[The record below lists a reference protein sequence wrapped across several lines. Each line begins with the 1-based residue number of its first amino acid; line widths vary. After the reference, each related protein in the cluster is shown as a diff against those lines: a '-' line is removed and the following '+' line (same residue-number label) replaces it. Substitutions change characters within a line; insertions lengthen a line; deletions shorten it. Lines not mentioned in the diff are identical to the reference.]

1 MSKYVYD
8 KKGAY
13 VASFFDEIE
22 DNDILSNYPGA
33 IIKNEYVE
41 YPKIENNDVVSMN
54 NDEIQVYKFKEYKAN
69 RYILKYNEIIDN
81 DKVKQIILKDF
92 EYTENGVLKFNYEAK
107 RDFLINKTKTY
118 EQIEKEKPFE
128 FKGYLQPN
136 RELEDQ
142 TSLLKILSFMQMTQ
156 QTQFDKWKMKDA
168 EGHEHYVSLTIQE
181 MMKLGQI
188 MQSQTT
194 NAMQKWSE
202 MREKIKLMSDEE
214 LKKFEFEKEEILNG

>member
-8 KKGAY
+8 TTGAFI
-13 VASFFDEIE
+13 ASFFDEIE

-41 YPKIENNDVVSMN
+41 YSKIKDNDIVSMSD
-54 NDEIQVYKFKEYKAN
+54 DEIQAYKFKEYQEN
-69 RYILKYNEIIDN
+69 RYTLSNNEILEN
-81 DKVKQIILKDF
+81 DKVVKIELKEF
-92 EYTENGVLKFNYEAK
+92 EYIENGILKFNYESK

-118 EQIEKEKPFE
+118 EQVEKEKLFE

-156 QTQFDKWKMKDA
+156 QTVFDKWKMKDK

-188 MQSQTT
+188 MQKQTT
-194 NAMQKWSE
+194 NAMQKWSKI
-202 MREKIKLMSDEE
+202 REDIKNMSEEE
-214 LKKFEFEKEEILNG
+214 LKDYELPRE